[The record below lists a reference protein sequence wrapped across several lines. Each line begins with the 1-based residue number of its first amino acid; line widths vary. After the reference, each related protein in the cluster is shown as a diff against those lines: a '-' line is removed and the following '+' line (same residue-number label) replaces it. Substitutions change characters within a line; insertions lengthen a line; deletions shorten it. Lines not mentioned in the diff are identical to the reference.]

1 MATITDRK
9 TELLA
14 AAGALFSRLGYHGTT
29 VRDVARELDMQGGS
43 LYAHMDSKEDLL
55 WQIVDTV
62 AAKFQAAADAVPAGL
77 GPEAR
82 LAALVRAHLETVASE
97 LHFATVFFNEW
108 TCLSDRRRAKI
119 ASRRDQYEG
128 LFRQVIEQGA
138 RQGVFRVE
146 SSKLAAIYVLSVLN
160 WSYQWFKPTA
170 TLSIAEVADHFTAL
184 TLRALG
190 SGDGGRAVV
199 RT

>member
-1 MATITDRK
+1 MATITDRR

-29 VRDVARELDMQGGS
+29 VRDVARELDIQGGS
-43 LYAHMDSKEDLL
+43 LYAHIDSKEDLL
-55 WQIVDTV
+55 WEIVDTV
-62 AAKFQAAADAVPAGL
+62 AAKFQAAADQVDERL
-77 GPEAR
+77 GPVDR
-82 LAALVRAHLETVASE
+82 LGGLVRGHLETVAAE

-119 ASRRDQYEG
+119 AARRDQYEAM
-128 LFRQVIEQGA
+128 FRRTIEQGV

-146 SSKLAAIYVLSVLN
+146 SPKLAAIYVLSVLN

-170 TLSIAEVADHFTAL
+170 SLSIEEVAGHFTTLS
-184 TLRALG
+184 LRALG
-190 SGDGGRAVV
+190 VSDGGRAGS
-199 RT
+199 R